1 MYWMENQ
8 MENEIELFIEKKL
21 HGKGP
26 KLDMGSNIYIHMYIN
41 NYEQI
46 YI

>member
-1 MYWMENQ
+1 

-26 KLDMGSNIYIHMYIN
+26 KLDMGSNIYIY
-41 NYEQI
+41 QQL
-46 YI
+46 